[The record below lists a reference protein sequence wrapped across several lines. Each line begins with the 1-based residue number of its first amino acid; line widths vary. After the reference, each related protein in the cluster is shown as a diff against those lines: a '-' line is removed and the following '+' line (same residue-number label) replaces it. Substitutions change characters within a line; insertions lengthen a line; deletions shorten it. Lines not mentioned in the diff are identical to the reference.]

1 MWNILEANK
10 KKRSKKS
17 AHFSPLGKSPK
28 TQNFLKSVFSIEANY
43 VVDETEINPVKFIIK
58 LFITQRLH
66 EGGFPSSEKC
76 YYFLESLYTSKVD
89 RVFELE
95 KRMRGYTQEKV

>member
-1 MWNILEANK
+1 VGNSYTIHQDNNNVWNILEAIE

-17 AHFSPLGKSPK
+17 AHLSPLGKSPK

-43 VVDETEINPVKFIIK
+43 VDDETEMNPVKFIIK

-66 EGGFPSSEKC
+66 EGGFPPRKNVII
-76 YYFLESLYTSKVD
+76 F
-89 RVFELE
+89 
-95 KRMRGYTQEKV
+95 

>member
-1 MWNILEANK
+1 VWNILEANK

-43 VVDETEINPVKFIIK
+43 VDDETEINPVKFIIK

-66 EGGFPSSEKC
+66 EGGSPLGNMLLFSRK
-76 YYFLESLYTSKVD
+76 FIHQQD
-89 RVFELE
+89 
-95 KRMRGYTQEKV
+95 